1 MKRSF
6 AFASLLILFL
16 ATVVMA
22 QQGRRGSARER
33 WDSDK
38 VVTLKGEITE
48 VNMPV
53 AKFKSEGKE
62 YSVHLGPIWF
72 WNQKDYE
79 LKKGEAE
86 LRGELEKANDSLHF
100 YPYTVT
106 QGSAKFELADDDG
119 VPHWSARAG
128 AGRGGMMGRGQHHG
142 QGRGCCGRCC
152 E

>member
-62 YSVHLGPIWF
+62 YTLHMGPIWF
-72 WNQKDYE
+72 WKQKNYE
-79 LKKGEAE
+79 LKKRRSRA
-86 LRGELEKANDSLHF
+86 
-100 YPYTVT
+100 
-106 QGSAKFELADDDG
+106 
-119 VPHWSARAG
+119 ARRA
-128 AGRGGMMGRGQHHG
+128 
-142 QGRGCCGRCC
+142 
-152 E
+152 